1 MDPFN
6 THYRAK
12 SGDFLFIAAF
22 DPVYSGFS
30 KFNPPGWDSGAD
42 KEKPQDPV
50 KISIAKA
57 GVDVAVALSTQPESR
72 IPNPMVKALG
82 IEVDGLREGPAATHN
97 TIQAS
102 DREHALTL
110 KYVSL

>member
-30 KFNPPGWDSGAD
+30 KFNPPGAD

-50 KISIAKA
+50 KVSIAKA
-57 GVDVAVALSTQPESR
+57 GVDVAVTLSTQPESR

-82 IEVDGLREGPAATHN
+82 IEVEDLQENPSSSL
-97 TIQAS
+97 S
-102 DREHALTL
+102 DRYQCSAAPLD
-110 KYVSL
+110 